1 MPRTLAGQVAIV
13 TGASSG
19 IGAATA
25 QELARR
31 GAQVM
36 RTVRTI
42 ARASSSSIL
51 LEVLARRPEAIVSV
65 PVFRVAS
72 P

>member
-36 RTVRTI
+36 LTVRTI
-42 ARASSSSIL
+42 ACASSSSIL